1 MYKWL
6 ASLFQP
12 EPKRMK
18 KFHVFTRYLS
28 GTSLIDVYIID
39 KKGDAKLVCTSNT
52 QMVPWFKKWIE
63 AQTLTEKDIN

>member
-1 MYKWL
+1 
-6 ASLFQP
+6 
-12 EPKRMK
+12 MK

-52 QMVPWFKKWIE
+52 QTVPWFKKWIE